1 MGTYKGNVGNLMQHW
16 TLCDLLIVAGKHT
29 SGLNFID
36 THAMAPIARTR
47 TGTDVMFDRVRA
59 GLQARHR
66 SAYEQAWHRLA
77 PNDGYP
83 NSAAF
88 VKAVWEGD
96 FSLLLC
102 ETDSTTAK
110 EIVYWL
116 KGVSEFTRCKSAEL
130 FPDDWRKRFAEGIAG
145 ASEVGLRDRPLTLV
159 SFDPYMYNRR
169 IGAKTQNKGNLYP
182 EDVELALD
190 ALGRVKGGIIIQL
203 STYSTNDNNPQ
214 GAVISSVNS
223 IMVARAFTLS
233 GVVRVDNKMM
243 SLIYARNVSWADELA
258 NLPDRFH
265 KWHAGI
271 PVS

>member
-1 MGTYKGNVGNLMQHW
+1 MR
-16 TLCDLLIVAGKHT
+16 
-29 SGLNFID
+29 SGLANQLGS
-36 THAMAPIARTR
+36 TYE
-47 TGTDVMFDRVRA
+47 RA
-59 GLQARHR
+59 WQ
-66 SAYEQAWHRLA
+66 QLA
-77 PNDGYP
+77 PNQGYP

-88 VKAVWEGD
+88 VKEVWEGD
-96 FSLLLC
+96 FSLMLC
-102 ETDSTTAK
+102 ETDCTTIK
-110 EIVYWL
+110 EIGSWL
-116 KGVSEFTRCKSAEL
+116 KGVNELARCKSAEL

-145 ASEVGLRDRPLTLV
+145 SSEVGLRPQALTLV

-169 IGAKTQNKGNLYP
+169 VGAKTQNKGNLYP

-190 ALGRVKGGIIIQL
+190 AMGRVKGGIIIQL

-223 IMVARAFTLS
+223 IMEARAFTLC

-243 SLIYARNVSWADELA
+243 SLIYARNLSWADELA
-258 NLPDRFH
+258 NLPNRFN